1 MMPHPRFGTL
11 VLALPVFAAACRT
24 ESRGTGAIHVARSDS
39 AGIEVVTTATPTGDV
54 PVFATLDSMPDLR
67 IGSVAG
73 PVEEQFGSVGDLAVL
88 PDGGVAVLDDQAAEI
103 RIFGPDG
110 AYRRTVA
117 TKGEGPGELQVPRSV
132 TLLPADTLAVY
143 DYRADRITRFGTDG
157 SLGRVVT
164 LAFGGYG
171 RPTTVSLFPDGR
183 VVASSPVTEPGKR
196 VPPEGLSFTMDS
208 TVLQLNGDDGSL
220 LDTVAVLPWMERFR
234 DLDISPSAVF
244 IRLYPAA
251 FNRTG
256 VFTAH
261 PDGVWCGFGDRWELR
276 LLDPVDGHVKRILR
290 APGLERP
297 LTDAEADAI
306 LQASLA
312 QASGPEDLRA
322 RRHRYELSPRPAM
335 RPTYDRVLV
344 DDQARL
350 WLEEWPGGFT
360 ESRRW
365 WVFARGGA
373 LLGYMDAPFGFRLVS
388 VRGAQAWGVTRDDL
402 DVSYVVRYAIRPAGA

>member
-1 MMPHPRFGTL
+1 MMPYPRFGAI
-11 VLALPVFAAACRT
+11 VLALSVFAAACRT
-24 ESRGTGAIHVARSDS
+24 ESRGTRAVRVTRSDS
-39 AGIEVVTTATPTGDV
+39 AGIEIVTTATQAGDV
-54 PVFATLDSMPDLR
+54 PAFATLDSTPDLR

-73 PVEEQFGSVGDLAVL
+73 PVEEQFGSVRDLAVL

-103 RIFGPDG
+103 RLFGPDG
-110 AYRRTVA
+110 AYRLTVG
-117 TKGEGPGELQVPRSV
+117 TKGEGPGELQAPRSI

-143 DYRADRITRFGTDG
+143 DYRAARITRFGTDG
-157 SLGRVVT
+157 SLGRLVT
-164 LAFGGYG
+164 LAFEGYG
-171 RPTTVSLFPDGR
+171 RPTSVSLFPDGR
-183 VVASSPVTEPGKR
+183 VVASSLLSRPGTR
-196 VPPEGLSFTMDS
+196 VPPEGLSFTLDS
-208 TVLQLNGDDGSL
+208 TVLQLNGNDGSL
-220 LDTVAVLPWMERFR
+220 RDTVAVFPWMERFR

-251 FNRTG
+251 FNRSG
-256 VFTAH
+256 VVTTH

-297 LTDAEADAI
+297 LTDGEADQI

-312 QASGPEDLRA
+312 QASDPEDLRA
-322 RRHRYELSPRPAM
+322 RHHRYDLSPRPAM

-350 WLEEWPGGFT
+350 WLEEWPGART

-365 WVFARGGA
+365 WVFAQDGA
-373 LLGYMDAPFGFRLVS
+373 LSGYVEVPGDFRLDA
-388 VRGAQAWGVTRDDL
+388 VRGHQAWGIVRDDL
-402 DVSYVVRYAIRPAGA
+402 DVQYVVRYVIRPGGA